1 MPRVLWYINCVCE
14 HRLVNSETNVQ
25 HNFGIVTGVS

>member
-1 MPRVLWYINCVCE
+1 
-14 HRLVNSETNVQ
+14 LVNSETNVE